1 MKKIINF
8 LNPIITL
15 ILFLLFIISVIFIY
29 RIDPYEG
36 KKIRSTLLFLYF
48 IPGLFIFM
56 LLSINNIK
64 KSKVENNLK
73 NKILSTIPL
82 TLVISYFLFVL
93 IQVLYAI
100 VFHD

>member
-8 LNPIITL
+8 FSPIITL
-15 ILFLLFIISVIFIY
+15 ILFVLFIISVIFIY

-48 IPGLFIFM
+48 IPGLFVFM
-56 LLSINNIK
+56 LLSINNVR

-73 NKILSTIPL
+73 NKILSIIPL
-82 TLVISYFLFVL
+82 TLVILYFLF
-93 IQVLYAI
+93 IAITVLYAV